1 MHAIAT
7 TPHLKLQENAQYGDM
22 LRSGIR
28 TTANYLRK
36 IQMDSKYLVW
46 VCVVRVVTAIIALL
60 ISFELATEGKEGWGW
75 FLFAAIMLGCFS
87 IKD

>member
-1 MHAIAT
+1 
-7 TPHLKLQENAQYGDM
+7 
-22 LRSGIR
+22 
-28 TTANYLRK
+28 
-36 IQMDSKYLVW
+36 MDSKYLVW